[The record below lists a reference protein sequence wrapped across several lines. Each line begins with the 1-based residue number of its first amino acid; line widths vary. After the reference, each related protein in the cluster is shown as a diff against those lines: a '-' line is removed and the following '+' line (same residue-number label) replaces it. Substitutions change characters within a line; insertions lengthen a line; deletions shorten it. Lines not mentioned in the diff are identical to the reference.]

1 MPSPPITHP
10 KVGVVADPEVLA
22 DFDESVFADGIYSR
36 QAPGEDLEHTLE
48 RFLDDQCDV
57 VAVLG
62 GDALVGGLL
71 GVYRRRL
78 RRHAT
83 PLRLFVLE
91 AGAQSVLGRA
101 LDAPELSP
109 KAFRKLKSAL
119 LDGRLNRRLVP
130 TIKVSSSARPAA
142 DYGFSFGAGL
152 FYRLFEAYHRAG
164 PSAVGAVAGTLGRL
178 ARDMLLEGATL
189 RPTPARVSVD
199 RRPAE
204 ESVGYLLASSLE
216 TSWLGLSLLSERG
229 ASYRMGAS
237 GRELLKE
244 VAKSRALPRFL
255 DTGASAESF
264 DTIHMDWSGGYVL
277 DGELYEPA
285 HPYVVQLTEGPLAHF
300 VTL

>member
-1 MPSPPITHP
+1 MPSRGITHP
-10 KVGVVADPEVLA
+10 KVGVVADPDALA
-22 DFDESVFADGIYSR
+22 NFDESVFADGIYSR
-36 QAPGEDLEHTLE
+36 QAPDESLEQGLE
-48 RFLDDQCDV
+48 RFLDDECDV
-57 VAVLG
+57 VAVIG
-62 GDALVGGLL
+62 GDALVGELL

-78 RRHAT
+78 HRHAT
-83 PLRLFVLE
+83 PLRLFALQ

-130 TIKVSSSARPAA
+130 TLKVSSSARPAA

-152 FYRLFEAYHRAG
+152 FYKLFEAYHRAG
-164 PSAVGAVAGTLGRL
+164 PSAMGAVAGTLGRI
-178 ARDMLLEGATL
+178 ARDMFAEGASL
-189 RPTPARVSVD
+189 QPTPARISVD
-199 RRPAE
+199 RRPVG

-229 ASYRMGAS
+229 SSYRTGAS
-237 GRELLKE
+237 GRQLLKE

-255 DTGASAESF
+255 DTGAGAKSF
-264 DTIHMDWSGGYVL
+264 DTIHIDWSGGYVL
-277 DGELYEPA
+277 DGELFEPA
-285 HPYVVQLTEGPLAHF
+285 HPYVIQLAEGPLAHF